1 MASRREQKEQL
12 RKEREQREAAAKAGQ
27 RRKQLIGYGVGG
39 GIVLVAVIIAI
50 VVLAGGG
57 GSSSSASGDVLPDG
71 GSYPKPKDDVDV
83 DVATAAKDAGCV
95 LKSFPS
101 TGREHLADLS
111 QKVKYTSKPPTSGN
125 HYQTPA
131 EDGAYEDSPDV
142 KELVHSL
149 EHGRIVVWF
158 KKGLPADQR
167 AALKKYYDDDP
178 YQMLLVPDT
187 TGMTYAVAAT
197 AWNRDPQPN
206 GTGRLLGCAKFDDEV
221 FTALESFKDENRSR
235 GPEPVP

>member
-1 MASRREQKEQL
+1 MASRREQKEKL
-12 RKEREQREAAAKAGQ
+12 RIEREQREAVAKAGQ

-39 GIVLVAVIIAI
+39 GIALIAVIVAI

-57 GSSSSASGDVLPDG
+57 GGSSASGDVLPDG
-71 GSYPKPKDDVDV
+71 GSYPAPKDDVEV
-83 DVATAAKDAGCV
+83 GTAAKDAGCE
-95 LKSFPS
+95 LKSFPAKS
-101 TGREHLADLS
+101 REHLADLA
-111 QKVKYTSKPPTSGN
+111 QTVKYASKPPTSGS
-125 HYQTPA
+125 HYQVPA
-131 EDGAYEDSPDV
+131 EDGAYEDPPDP
-142 KELVHSL
+142 KELVHTL

-158 KKGLPADQR
+158 KKSLPADQR
-167 AALKKYYDDDP
+167 AALKAYYDEDS
-178 YQMLLVPDT
+178 YQLVLTPDT

-206 GTGRLLGCAKFDDEV
+206 GTGQLLGCPKFSDEI